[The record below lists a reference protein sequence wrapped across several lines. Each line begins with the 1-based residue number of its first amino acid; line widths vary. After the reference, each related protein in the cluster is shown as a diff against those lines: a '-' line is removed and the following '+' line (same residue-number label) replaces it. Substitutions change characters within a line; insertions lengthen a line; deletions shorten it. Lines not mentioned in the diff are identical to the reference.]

1 MKRTAI
7 LLFITISFF
16 CLAFQAEEVSE
27 CNAKELKDKAKAALD
42 PFNYD
47 SGKLTKLKSSAKDQ
61 VKEVEIPLFIGEK
74 YRLSF
79 NLHALKKN
87 IEINIYNRDKDNSK
101 RKLLFS
107 NKDKY
112 EKEFTF
118 DIAKYRNIYIDYMLP
133 AGTVG
138 EDLGCAVFVLG
149 YK

>member
-1 MKRTAI
+1 MRRLTTV
-7 LLFITISFF
+7 LFIAVSVF
-16 CLAFQAEEVSE
+16 CLSFQTEDAAE
-27 CNAKELKDKAKAALD
+27 CNAKELKDKAKKVLE
-42 PFNYD
+42 PYTYD
-47 SGKLTKLKSSAKDQ
+47 SGKLTKLKTTAKEQ
-61 VKEVEIPLFIGEK
+61 VKEIEIPMFIGEK

-79 NLHALKKN
+79 NLHALKKS

-107 NKDKY
+107 NKDKF

-118 DIAKYRNIYIDYMLP
+118 DIAKYRNIYIDYTIP

>member
-1 MKRTAI
+1 MK
-7 LLFITISFF
+7 FIKSIFLIVIPAFFLSF
-16 CLAFQAEEVSE
+16 QSDDVSE
-27 CNAKELKDKAKAALD
+27 CNAKVLKDNAKKALD
-42 PFNYD
+42 PYSYD

-61 VKEVEIPLFIGEK
+61 IKEVEIPMFIGEK

-87 IEINIYNRDKDNSK
+87 IEINIYNRDKDHEK

-118 DIAKYRNIYIDYMLP
+118 DIAKYRSIFIDYMIP